1 MQEELIEN
9 VTYDEVKLGDK
20 AEFSK
25 TLSEEDII
33 LFSKV
38 SGDINPVH
46 LDEEFASN
54 TVFKGRIA
62 HGLWS
67 ASLVSAALG
76 TVYPGPGTIYL
87 GQSLSFKRP
96 VRIND
101 KLEVVL
107 EVKQK
112 EDVSKAVILNC
123 RVTNQRGEIV
133 LTGEA
138 NVIAPTKKVSY
149 NPYSDTNI

>member
-1 MQEELIEN
+1 MRQTN
-9 VTYDEVKLGDK
+9 VVLKNTIYSEVNIGDT

-25 TLSEEDII
+25 VLSEEDID

-38 SGDINPVH
+38 SGDMNPVH
-46 LDEEFASN
+46 LDEEFASK
-54 TVFKGRIA
+54 TIFKGKIA

-67 ASLVSAALG
+67 ASLISATLG

-87 GQSLSFKRP
+87 GQTLSFIRP

-101 KLEVVL
+101 TLSVTLCVTEKNDNNNSITLSCIVIN
-107 EVKQK
+107 QK
-112 EDVSKAVILNC
+112 
-123 RVTNQRGEIV
+123 GEKV

-138 NVIAPTKKVSY
+138 NVIAPTEKVSY
-149 NPYSDTNI
+149 TSTLN

>member
-1 MQEELIEN
+1 MLIN
-9 VTYDEVKLGDK
+9 NIITNTTYNEVELGDTATFEK
-20 AEFSK
+20 I
-25 TLSEEDII
+25 LLEEDVV

-38 SGDINPVH
+38 SGDVNPVH
-46 LDEEFASN
+46 LDEEFASK
-54 TVFKGRIA
+54 TIFKGRIA

-101 KLEVVL
+101 KLQVTLTVIN
-107 EVKQK
+107 KIDK
-112 EDVSKAVILNC
+112 SKTVILKC
-123 RVTNQRGEIV
+123 IVKNQRDEIV
-133 LTGEA
+133 LSGEA
-138 NVIAPTKKVSY
+138 EVIAPIEKVSY
-149 NPYSDTNI
+149 TLPKS